1 MNFITK
7 YWWVLLLLLV
17 GVAIFLSVRAYNK
30 ANALANVNRN
40 VFNPYDINPI
50 GGGIA

>member
-30 ANALANVNRN
+30 ANALANSNRN
-40 VFNPYDINPI
+40 VFNPYQIDPI
-50 GGGIA
+50 GTA